1 MKTTDA
7 IETIGYR
14 PTWVE
19 INLAGLEHNYKQ
31 IRKAISRATGIIAC
45 VKADAYGHG
54 AGPVSQR
61 LVSLGVEYLAVA
73 SIDEAITLRKEGIKT
88 PILVLGMV
96 LPAYVSPLFKYGITQ
111 TVCTWDLAEAISK
124 HAAYFKKQAKIHIKV
139 DTGMGRLGFAY
150 NEAYDLVREIAKLK
164 FLKIEG
170 IFTHFPSA
178 DSDMA
183 FTRHQ
188 VDIFNKLITRLEKSG
203 IRIPMHHAANSMGI
217 LHYKNSHL
225 NFVRPGLILY
235 GLYPKKGLKI
245 DLRPV
250 MSLKTK
256 VVFTKRV
263 SKGEGISYG
272 HSYHTKKDTTIVT
285 LPIGYGDGY
294 PRSLS
299 NKADVLIAGQRFKIS
314 GKVCMD
320 HILVDVGDAR
330 VGTGDEA
337 VLIGASASERVGAE
351 ELARLIDTIS
361 YEIVCGIG
369 GRVPRI
375 YPDQGVV

>member
-1 MKTTDA
+1 MKNIRA

-19 INLAGLEHNYKQ
+19 IDLSALEHNFKQ
-31 IRKAISRATGIIAC
+31 IRRSIKDSTGIIAC

-54 AGPVSQR
+54 AVPVSRR
-61 LVSLGVEYLAVA
+61 LLSLGVEYLAVA
-73 SIDEAITLRKEGIKT
+73 SIDEAITLRKENIRT

-96 LPAYVSPLFKYGITQ
+96 LPAYVSPLFKYDITQ

-124 HAAYFKKQAKIHIKV
+124 QAAYFKKRAKIHIKV
-139 DTGMGRLGFAY
+139 DTGMGRLGFPY
-150 NEAYDLVREIAKLK
+150 NEAYGLIREIARLK

-178 DSDMA
+178 DSDFV

-188 VDIFNKLITRLEKSG
+188 VDIFNKLIQRLEKSG
-203 IRIPMHHAANSMGI
+203 IHIPMQHAANSMGI
-217 LHYKNSHL
+217 IHYKNSHF

-235 GLYPKKGLKI
+235 GLYPRKGLKI
-245 DLRPV
+245 DLKPV
-250 MSLKTK
+250 MALKTK
-256 VVFTKRV
+256 IVFTKRFP
-263 SKGEGISYG
+263 KGEGISYG
-272 HSYHTKKDTTIVT
+272 HTYRTKKDTTIVT

-299 NKADVLIAGQRFKIS
+299 NKADVLISGQRFKIS
-314 GKVCMD
+314 GNVCMD

-330 VGTGDEA
+330 VGTGDDA
-337 VLIGASASERVGAE
+337 VLIGASGNERIGAE
-351 ELARLIDTIS
+351 ELAQLIDTIS

-375 YPDQGVV
+375 CRD

>member
-1 MKTTDA
+1 MKDPDV

-19 INLAGLEHNYKQ
+19 IDLASLEHNFRQ
-31 IRKAISRATGIIAC
+31 IRSMLSRGTGVIAC

-54 AGPVSQR
+54 AAPVSKR
-61 LVSLGVEYLAVA
+61 LVKMGVEYLAVA
-73 SIDEAITLRKEGIKT
+73 SIDEAITLRKAGIKV

-111 TVCTWDLAEAISK
+111 TVCTYDLAEAISK
-124 HAAYFKKQAKIHIKV
+124 QAKYSGKRAKIHIKV
-139 DTGMGRLGFAY
+139 DTGMGRLGFPY
-150 NEAYDLVREIAKLK
+150 NEAYDMVSQIARLK
-164 FLKIEG
+164 YLDIEG

-178 DSDMA
+178 DVDAA

-188 VDIFNKLITRLEKSG
+188 IDIFNDLILQLARAG
-203 IRIPMHHAANSMGI
+203 IRIPMKHAANSMGI
-217 LHYKNSHL
+217 IHYKNSHF

-235 GLYPKKGLKI
+235 GLYPKKGLNI
-245 DLRPV
+245 DLKPV
-250 MSLKTK
+250 MSLKTRI
-256 VVFTKRV
+256 VFTKRV
-263 SKGEGISYG
+263 AKGEGISYG
-272 HSYHTKKDTTIVT
+272 HSYRTNKETTIVT

-299 NKADVLIAGQRFKIS
+299 NKAGVLINGRKFRIS

-330 VGTGDEA
+330 VGTGDDA
-337 VLIGASASERVGAE
+337 VLIGVSGNKRIGAE
-351 ELARLIDTIS
+351 DLAELIGTIS

-369 GRVPRI
+369 GRVPRVCM
-375 YPDQGVV
+375 D

>member
-1 MKTTDA
+1 MKNIKA

-19 INLAGLEHNYKQ
+19 IDLKALEHNFQQ
-31 IRKAISRATGIIAC
+31 IRASIRGGTGIMAC

-54 AGPVSQR
+54 AAPVSKR

-73 SIDEAITLRKEGIKT
+73 SIDEAIALRKEKIRT

-96 LPAYVSPLFKYGITQ
+96 LPAYVGPLFKYDITQ
-111 TVCTWDLAEAISK
+111 TVCTWGLAEAISK
-124 HAAYFKKQAKIHIKV
+124 QAAYLKKRAKIHIKV

-150 NEAYDLVREIAKLK
+150 NEAYELIRAIAKLK
-164 FLKIEG
+164 YIKIEG

-178 DSDMA
+178 DSDIA

-188 VDIFNKLITRLEKSG
+188 VDIFNKLIQRLERSG
-203 IRIPMHHAANSMGI
+203 IHIPMQHAANSMGI
-217 LHYKNSHL
+217 IHYKNSHF

-250 MSLKTK
+250 MALKTK
-256 VVFTKRV
+256 IVFTKRV
-263 SKGEGISYG
+263 PKGEGISYG
-272 HSYHTKKDTTIVT
+272 HTYHTKKDTTIVT
-285 LPIGYGDGY
+285 LPLGYGDGY

-299 NKADVLIAGQRFKIS
+299 NKADVLISGQRFKIS

-330 VGTGDEA
+330 VGTGDDA
-337 VLIGASASERVGAE
+337 VLIGTSGNERIGAE
-351 ELARLIDTIS
+351 ELAQLIDTIS

-375 YPDQGVV
+375 YRD